1 MTTTYTLGSS
11 ASEQARLAAQ
21 RALYGDT
28 LDLAFQSDATVAE
41 IGCGPLVN
49 HWIAQQLTGGRY
61 IGVDIQKPQLEAAK
75 RLADELGLTNVTLV
89 EADVTHESGL
99 SGIPD
104 ASVDH
109 VFARCL
115 LVHLSDPDKAVREMH
130 RVAKVGGLATL
141 IEPDDMTVF
150 ATGMPHLV
158 KCWRAKTAYTAT
170 SRGTKPDVSRSLY
183 ALLRRAGFANV
194 AIRPHVVQF
203 AGSEPERVA
212 TLVGNWLSM
221 IERVGAELQTA
232 GLITAADLDVA
243 RIEAS
248 SANVT
253 PDSFATLTIWR
264 AFASK

>member
-11 ASEQARLAAQ
+11 ATEQVRLAAQ

-28 LDLAFQSDATVAE
+28 LDLAFQPDETVAE

-49 HWIAQQLTGGRY
+49 HWIAKQLTGGRY

-89 EADVTHESGL
+89 EADVTHDHGTGL
-99 SGIPD
+99 AD

-115 LVHLSDPDKAVREMH
+115 LVHLSDPDKACREMH
-130 RVAKVGGLATL
+130 RLTKTGGHATL

-183 ALLRRAGFANV
+183 SLLRRAGFASV

-203 AGSEPERVA
+203 GGSEPERVA
-212 TLVGNWLSM
+212 TLVQNWLSM

-232 GLITAADLDVA
+232 GLITAADLDEA
-243 RIEAS
+243 RIEAAS
-248 SANVT
+248 TNVT
-253 PDSFATLTIWR
+253 PDSSATLTMWR